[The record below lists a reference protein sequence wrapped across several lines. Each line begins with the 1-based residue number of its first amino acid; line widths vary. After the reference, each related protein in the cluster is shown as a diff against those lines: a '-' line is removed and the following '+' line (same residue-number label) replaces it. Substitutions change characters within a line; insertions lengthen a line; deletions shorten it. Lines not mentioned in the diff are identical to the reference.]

1 MVARARVA
9 FVCVKREL
17 FFCFCFFCLHA
28 SFLDT
33 LSQARARKLRGMMRR
48 QGAEENKRAGQK
60 ARRASLP
67 LLQAGQGWQGFL
79 PSPTSLS
86 HARGALSHMHAQAA
100 QLSLALS
107 LPKAEEMDW

>member
-1 MVARARVA
+1 VVARARVA

-48 QGAEENKRAGQK
+48 QGAEENKLA
-60 ARRASLP
+60 RASLP